1 MAEHTA
7 VAVLNLLKSW
17 REAICTQVKALQEG
31 NIETLEGFMQQSS
44 KIQLHLQEIFKTSPR
59 VLRDRQIAGLLRE
72 LHQDQGSII
81 EYLKGQTDELA
92 REIATLRRNRT
103 SLGGYKKKKDPSPR
117 FMSKRT

>member
-1 MAEHTA
+1 
-7 VAVLNLLKSW
+7 
-17 REAICTQVKALQEG
+17 
-31 NIETLEGFMQQSS
+31 MQQSS

-103 SLGGYKKKKDPSPR
+103 SLGGYKRRKIRPR
-117 FMSKRT
+117 GS

>member
-1 MAEHTA
+1 
-7 VAVLNLLKSW
+7 
-17 REAICTQVKALQEG
+17 
-31 NIETLEGFMQQSS
+31 MQQSS